1 MFGFW
6 NRRKTYREKV
16 RCKAAAL
23 IEAHGDAAYEFARS
37 RRIATLQQD
46 DLVAHQFWCAVARV
60 IALHTGR
67 EVGLDT
73 ATRYTI
79 ASCEHLTVGR
89 RRISPQ

>member
-6 NRRKTYREKV
+6 NRRKTYREEV

-23 IEAHGDAAYEFARS
+23 IEAHGDAAYEFVRS
-37 RRIATLQQD
+37 RRIATLQQG
-46 DLVAHQFWCAVARV
+46 DLVAHQFWSAIARV
-60 IALHTGR
+60 IALHIGR

-73 ATRYTI
+73 ATRYTS
-79 ASCEHLTVGR
+79 ASCEHLTVGQ